1 MRGWKPHY
9 SGPVLRHPETNP
21 RGGAACLRVAWF
33 TVAMLIGGSGDASS
47 VAAAVVVVMAV
58 VVAATEGGRRVILV
72 ATIMMMAAVAIVV
85 AEMIVALV
93 VVAVLKTAADAMVGP
108 GPLVGLWSRRRTDVT
123 EVKETTEVA
132 LAVRLTVNTITLM
145 TKDAGKVVGKV
156 ARAPGHNRDHLSPP
170 IRARVGAAAMAT
182 IYRRQPKTPHYPL
195 MAAHSRRM
203 RLRMGQ

>member
-21 RGGAACLRVAWF
+21 RGGAACLRIAWF

-47 VAAAVVVVMAV
+47 VAVAVVVVVA
-58 VVAATEGGRRVILV
+58 VAATEGGRRVILV
-72 ATIMMMAAVAIVV
+72 ATIVMMAAVAIVV
-85 AEMIVALV
+85 GEVIVALV
-93 VVAVLKTAADAMVGP
+93 VVTVLKTAADAMVIP

-132 LAVRLTVNTITLM
+132 LAVRLTVNTVTLM
-145 TKDAGKVVGKV
+145 TKIVGTVVGKV